1 MRAGDLLVVNESA
14 TLPASLPAQGILGDF
29 WMNLSTEYGRD
40 LWLAEPRWGPSQP
53 GPLPIEP
60 GTTLDVAGLA
70 VRWVASYPGIPRL
83 GFLRVPEGFE
93 SAIARSGRPIRYG
106 YLAREYPMETYQTIF
121 GRVPGSAEMPSAGRP
136 FTSRLRS
143 ALEARGVRFATVLLH
158 TGVSSLELDPERPD
172 EVPVYPEPFE
182 VPASTCAAIAA
193 TRRRG
198 GRVIAVGTTVVRALE
213 SASDAG
219 ELRPAR
225 GFTRRYVS
233 PEHPVSS
240 VDGLL
245 TGFHTATSTHLALL
259 AGMFG
264 AGRLER
270 AYSAAVERGYLWHE
284 FGDSHLILR

>member
-1 MRAGDLLVVNESA
+1 MPRPTAGSSPREAGPGPGTALRPGREADRIPEERGVARDDIRLLVSSRFTDVDHRFHDLRSLVRAGDLLVVNESA

-106 YLAREYPMETYQTIF
+106 YLAREYPIETYQTIF

-136 FTSRLRS
+136 FTPRLRS
-143 ALEARGVRFATVLLH
+143 ALEARGVRFAAVLLH

-182 VPASTCAAIAA
+182 VP
-193 TRRRG
+193 
-198 GRVIAVGTTVVRALE
+198 
-213 SASDAG
+213 G
-219 ELRPAR
+219 EHL
-225 GFTRRYVS
+225 RRYRCD
-233 PEHPVSS
+233 PE
-240 VDGLL
+240 
-245 TGFHTATSTHLALL
+245 
-259 AGMFG
+259 
-264 AGRLER
+264 AGRTR
-270 AYSAAVERGYLWHE
+270 DRS
-284 FGDSHLILR
+284 GDYGGSGAREC